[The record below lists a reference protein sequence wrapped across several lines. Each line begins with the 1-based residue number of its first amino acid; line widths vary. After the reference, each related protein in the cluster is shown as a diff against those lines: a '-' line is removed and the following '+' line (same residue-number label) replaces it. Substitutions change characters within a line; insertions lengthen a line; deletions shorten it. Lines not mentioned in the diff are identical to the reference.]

1 MSKDTPRWLMKRD
14 RAVIIPQDMVGE
26 NKEGLVC
33 WWCTES
39 LPQLPCLH
47 FPIKYDSHLD
57 RFTTIGNFCSW
68 ECAKA
73 YGKNTNSPRWG
84 EYSSYLAMMRRRAYG
99 AHKLLFAAPARE
111 ALKKFGGTMTIEEF
125 RSYRG
130 KTAPVVFFPH
140 DVQIHHLISDGGE
153 NIRGTHMPG
162 GAGGSSVGK
171 MKAIE
176 SSEVKGDTLRLK
188 RGKPLER
195 SKSKLET
202 SLGIKRKEK

>member
-1 MSKDTPRWLMKRD
+1 
-14 RAVIIPQDMVGE
+14 
-26 NKEGLVC
+26 
-33 WWCTES
+33 
-39 LPQLPCLH
+39 
-47 FPIKYDSHLD
+47 
-57 RFTTIGNFCSW
+57 
-68 ECAKA
+68 
-73 YGKNTNSPRWG
+73 
-84 EYSSYLAMMRRRAYG
+84 MMRRRAYG
-99 AHKLLFAAPARE
+99 AHSILFAAPARE
-111 ALKKFGGTMTIEEF
+111 ALKKFGGTMTIEQF

-130 KTAPVVFFPH
+130 KTAPVVFFPY

-162 GAGGSSVGK
+162 GGGSSAGK

>member
-1 MSKDTPRWLMKRD
+1 MSKETPKWLLKRE
-14 RAVIIPQDMVGE
+14 RAAIIPPDMVGE

-33 WWCTES
+33 WWCTEP
-39 LPQLPCLH
+39 LPQLPCIH
-47 FPIKYDSHLD
+47 FPIKYDDRLD
-57 RFTTIGNFCSW
+57 RFKTIGNFCSW

-84 EYSSYLAMMRRRAYG
+84 EFSSYLAMMRRRAYG
-99 AHKLLFAAPARE
+99 ANKTLYAAPPRE
-111 ALKKFGGTMTIEEF
+111 TLKKFGGTMTIEEF
-125 RSYRG
+125 RSYYG
-130 KTAPVVFFPH
+130 KAAPVVFFPH

-153 NIRGTHMPG
+153 NIRGTHTPG
-162 GAGGSSVGK
+162 NGVSNTAAK

-176 SSEVKGDTLRLK
+176 TTEVKGDTLRLK